1 MTLEFGVSVKLLDEH
16 IEILKQELLFAMA
29 KRKPEST
36 MRMNQEIITI
46 KKELDK
52 AVQERMRLSR
62 IYRRHTSSSSNVVAV
77 PAAANRS

>member
-62 IYRRHTSSSSNVVAV
+62 IYRRHTSSSSNVIAV
-77 PAAANRS
+77 TSATNR

>member
-1 MTLEFGVSVKLLDEH
+1 MTLEFGVSVKLLEEY

-29 KRKPEST
+29 KRKPERT
-36 MRMNQEIITI
+36 VRMSQEIITI

-62 IYRRHTSSSSNVVAV
+62 IYRRHTISSNVVAV
-77 PAAANRS
+77 PATANR

>member
-36 MRMNQEIITI
+36 MRMSQEIITI

-77 PAAANRS
+77 PAAAN

>member
-36 MRMNQEIITI
+36 TRMSQEIITI

-62 IYRRHTSSSSNVVAV
+62 IHRRQTSIRNVVAV
-77 PAAANRS
+77 PAASR

>member
-36 MRMNQEIITI
+36 KRMSQEIIAI

-62 IYRRHTSSSSNVVAV
+62 IYRRHPISSTVVAV
-77 PAAANRS
+77 PATANR

>member
-36 MRMNQEIITI
+36 MRMSQEIITI

-62 IYRRHTSSSSNVVAV
+62 IHRRQTSSSNVVAV
-77 PAAANRS
+77 PAAANR